1 MTQTAR
7 HSTPHGAAARK
18 PTAKPIGRPREFDE
32 DEVVGRMRDLF
43 WDQGFEATS
52 ITDIE
57 RVTGLHKGSLYAAF
71 GSKQNMY
78 LRGLAAYEADS
89 VDAACDGMDAAMRAG
104 GNAAEMLSA
113 LMNAPIASFSSGDFR
128 GCFLCNASAERASSD
143 RETQVLVTRA
153 YSRMQT
159 TFALA
164 VSRIRPGW
172 NRAQIDARASLL
184 LVTYS
189 GLRVMARAKVSRELL
204 EAARDASLEF

>member
-18 PTAKPIGRPREFDE
+18 LAAKPIGRPREFDE

-78 LRGLAAYEADS
+78 LRGLAAYEAES
-89 VDAACDGMDAAMRAG
+89 VDAACDGMDAAIRAG
-104 GNAAEMLSA
+104 GDAAEMLAA
-113 LMNAPIASFSSGDFR
+113 LMNAPIASYSSGDFR
-128 GCFLCNASAERASSD
+128 GCFLCNASAERAASD
-143 RETQVLVTRA
+143 GQTRALVTRA
-153 YSRMQT
+153 YRRLRA

-164 VSRIRPGW
+164 VSRMRPDW
-172 NRAQIDARASLL
+172 EESRVEARASLL
-184 LVTYS
+184 LVAYS
-189 GLRVMARAKVSRELL
+189 GLRVMARAKVSRKVL
-204 EAARDASLEF
+204 ESARDAVLAF